1 MYTREALTEIL
12 SDLCFM
18 NHDNDNN
25 VSDSE
30 FKAI

>member
-1 MYTREALTEIL
+1 VN
-12 SDLCFM
+12 D
-18 NHDNDNN
+18 DNDNN